1 MGLRGMKQQKSG
13 QNYTMR
19 SFMYMDLYT
28 VVLTRL
34 EQGGM
39 TEHVTYVEDEINV

>member
-19 SFMYMDLYT
+19 SFMYTDLYT

-39 TEHVTYVEDEINV
+39 KEHVTYVEDEINV